1 MTTTAAGGKITGL
14 LALTCDAA
22 AGVTLAV
29 GDWVEV
35 TAAYTVNK
43 QTSGTKPVIGVVT
56 VGNVKRSGGAYPVA
70 NPGGQVTVD
79 VSGFMV
85 RTVKSAGAV
94 TVGTLVGIAQASQK
108 LAAAGAGVATI
119 GVALTAATAVD
130 QDVDVLVRGF

>member
-29 GDWVEV
+29 GDWVEI
-35 TAAYTVNK
+35 TANYTVNK
-43 QTSGTKPVIGVVT
+43 QTTGTKPLLGVVT
-56 VGNVKRSGGAYPVA
+56 VGNVKRLGGAYPVA

-79 VSGFMV
+79 VPGFMV

-94 TVGTLVGIAQASQK
+94 TVGTRVGIAQATQK
-108 LAAAGAGVATI
+108 LAAAGAGVANI
-119 GVALTAATAVD
+119 GIALTSASAVD
-130 QDVDVLVRGF
+130 QDVDVLVQGF